1 MSAEAVGLLATP
13 IMLLLVAWS
22 LVWKGIALWKAARRD
37 QTAWYVVLLLL
48 NTVGILEIVYIF
60 AVAPR
65 QPELGQAVAPPAE
78 S

>member
-37 QTAWYVVLLLL
+37 QTAWYVVLLVL

>member
-1 MSAEAVGLLATP
+1 
-13 IMLLLVAWS
+13 MLLLVTWS

-37 QTAWYVVLLLL
+37 RMAWYVVLLVL
-48 NTVGILEIVYIF
+48 NTVGILEIIYIF

-65 QPELGQAVAPPAE
+65 QPELGQAAAPPAE